1 MVPFFAM
8 LTYCD
13 AIGRWELHS
22 LFRPMIL
29 IVKLGKEFAAFDVTA
44 ASLYCT

>member
-1 MVPFFAM
+1 MVPFFTM

-13 AIGRWELHS
+13 AIGRWEFHS

-29 IVKLGKEFAAFDVTA
+29 IVKLGKEFATSDVAA
-44 ASLYCT
+44 AS